1 LKKRNKLKPENSN
14 KQYSPNLEKGRKK
27 AKS

>member
-1 LKKRNKLKPENSN
+1 LKKLNKLIQKGN

-27 AKS
+27 A